1 MRRSSK
7 FINARPGTGWLVSP
21 GVRSIHTEDGVVVL
35 DIRHAQC
42 YSLNGLAAR
51 VWVAIRG
58 SPAGISF
65 MGIVEVLGTHF
76 IATREELE
84 RAVRD
89 CLIDL
94 QLSSLVEAM
103 VVGSTESEVDR
114 ISLPLSDGS
123 VGQHTLEGGQTI
135 LSKQPFV
142 ERLETLESLIDRVL
156 PQGVKSNAD
165 PRVIKL
171 KDAIDAAPA
180 KVNESLGHVCS
191 QLQLSLTERQA
202 QRLFKEAAGISMR
215 DYTRKKRLVF
225 AARQLQDSDQP
236 IKVIATNAGYQ
247 SYYGFRKAFHDM
259 FQLTPVE
266 FRRFWQSG
274 LCHAERRHGR
284 RDRRHAAA

>member
-1 MRRSSK
+1 MS
-7 FINARPGTGWLVSP
+7 G
-21 GVRSIHTEDGVVVL
+21 
-35 DIRHAQC
+35 
-42 YSLNGLAAR
+42 
-51 VWVAIRG
+51 
-58 SPAGISF
+58 
-65 MGIVEVLGTHF
+65 
-76 IATREELE
+76 
-84 RAVRD
+84 
-89 CLIDL
+89 
-94 QLSSLVEAM
+94 
-103 VVGSTESEVDR
+103 
-114 ISLPLSDGS
+114 
-123 VGQHTLEGGQTI
+123 
-135 LSKQPFV
+135 KQPFV

-247 SYYGFRKAFHDM
+247 SYYGFRKAFHNM

-266 FRRFWQSG
+266 FRRFWHRPHPG
-274 LCHAERRHGR
+274 A
-284 RDRRHAAA
+284 